1 MRSRLLICALGLG
14 TTLCVSCA
22 THETTPVAV
31 QENKA
36 ARPTTSSATAW
47 DPGAAPQPI
56 TRLAPETSTTTAPE
70 VAASNQQ
77 LQSAENALGQD
88 QLDQEHLPQTHT
100 VTVHAPAPAPR
111 PAPRPAPAPGPAFPQ
126 MPKLPEFPVPAPPPP
141 PKIPT
146 AIPIPPEVQGGID
159 QIPKPPP
166 LPRPEDIY
174 IPLPH

>member
-1 MRSRLLICALGLG
+1 MRSRLLICVLGLG
-14 TTLCVSCA
+14 TTLCVSCT
-22 THETTPVAV
+22 THETTPVAM
-31 QENKA
+31 QEDKT

-56 TRLAPETSTTTAPE
+56 TRLAPETSATTAPE
-70 VAASNQQ
+70 VAAPNQE
-77 LQSAENALGQD
+77 LQSAENALGQG
-88 QLDQEHLPQTHT
+88 QLDQEHLPQAHT
-100 VTVHAPAPAPR
+100 VTVRA
-111 PAPRPAPAPGPAFPQ
+111 PAPAPGPAFPQ
-126 MPKLPEFPVPAPPPP
+126 MPKLPEFPVPALPPP

-146 AIPIPPEVQGGID
+146 AIPLPPEVQGGID